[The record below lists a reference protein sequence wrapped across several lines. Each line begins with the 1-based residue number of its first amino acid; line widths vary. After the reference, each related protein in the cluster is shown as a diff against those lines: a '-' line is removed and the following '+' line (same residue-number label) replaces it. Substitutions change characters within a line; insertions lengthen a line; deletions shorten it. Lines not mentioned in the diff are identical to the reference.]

1 MRKNMMNGSDSKT
14 RVFRFLWG
22 IIPWLMVVLI
32 LAFLW
37 IMWDRIKEKN
47 ARLAE
52 AKKSAMKKE
61 VEPVRV
67 ITLTL
72 KPRRLKDKINLPAEV
87 EPYEDLWVKAEVRGQ
102 VVKILVEEGQTIQK
116 GQILIQLDDRDYRTR
131 LARIEASYKL
141 TKLEY
146 DRIATLAKRKVVA
159 AAKLDEIEAQ
169 LKDVTAR
176 LSEAQLAL
184 SRTKITAPIGGRLN
198 EIKAKLGNFIDVG
211 DLVAQ
216 ILQFD
221 KVKVTVGV
229 PESDVA
235 AFFDL
240 EEAEVIIEA
249 LEKRRVKG
257 KKVFLSRQPKT
268 LAHLYD
274 LELMVPNPDG
284 RILPGMFARVELV
297 KRVFNRA
304 LAVPLYAVITQGDER
319 FVFIEKD
326 GRAERRNIE
335 LGMLVGWEVR
345 VTSGLAPGER
355 VIVVGHR
362 FLDSGQRVEVI
373 RNVSNAQ
380 EIIQL

>member
-1 MRKNMMNGSDSKT
+1 MMNRSDSKT
-14 RVFRFLWG
+14 RILRFLWG
-22 IIPWLMVVLI
+22 IIPWLIIALI
-32 LAFLW
+32 LAFLG
-37 IMWDRIKEKN
+37 IMWSRIKEKQDL
-47 ARLAE
+47 LAE
-52 AKKSAMKKE
+52 AKKAAMKKE
-61 VEPVRV
+61 VQPVRV

-72 KPRRLKDKINLPAEV
+72 KPRSLEDKINLPAEV
-87 EPYEDLWVKAEVRGQ
+87 EPFQDLWVKAEVRGQ
-102 VVKILVEEGQTIQK
+102 VVKILAAEGQTIQE

-141 TKLEY
+141 TKLDY
-146 DRIATLAKRKVVA
+146 DRIAALARKKVVA

-184 SRTKITAPIGGRLN
+184 SRTKITAPIDGRVN

-211 DLVAQ
+211 NLVAQ

-235 AFFDL
+235 AIFDL

-257 KKVFLSRQPKT
+257 KKVFLSRQPRT
-268 LAHLYD
+268 LARLYD

-284 RILPGMFARVELV
+284 RILPGMFARVKLV
-297 KRVFNRA
+297 KRVSNQA

-326 GRAERRNIE
+326 GQAIRRNVE
-335 LGMLVGWEVR
+335 LGMLVGWEVQ
-345 VTSGLAPGER
+345 VTSGLAADER

-362 FLDSGQRVEVI
+362 YLDNGQPVEVI
-373 RNVSNAQ
+373 QNVSNAQ
-380 EIIQL
+380 EIL

>member
-1 MRKNMMNGSDSKT
+1 MNRSDSKT
-14 RVFRFLWG
+14 RILRFLWG
-22 IIPWLMVVLI
+22 IIPWLIIALI
-32 LAFLW
+32 LAFLG
-37 IMWDRIKEKN
+37 IMWSRIKEKQDL
-47 ARLAE
+47 LAE
-52 AKKSAMKKE
+52 AKKAAMKKE
-61 VEPVRV
+61 VQPVRV

-72 KPRRLKDKINLPAEV
+72 KPRSLEDKINLPAEV
-87 EPYEDLWVKAEVRGQ
+87 EPFQDLWVKAEVRGQ
-102 VVKILVEEGQTIQK
+102 VVKILAAEGQTIQE

-141 TKLEY
+141 TKLDY
-146 DRIATLAKRKVVA
+146 DRIAALARKKVVA

-184 SRTKITAPIGGRLN
+184 SRTKITAPIDGRVN

-211 DLVAQ
+211 NLVAQ

-235 AFFDL
+235 AIFDL

-249 LEKRRVKG
+249 FEKRRVKG
-257 KKVFLSRQPKT
+257 KKVFLSRQPRT
-268 LAHLYD
+268 LARLYD

-284 RILPGMFARVELV
+284 RILPGMFARVKLV
-297 KRVFNRA
+297 KRVSNQA

-326 GRAERRNIE
+326 GQAIRRNVE
-335 LGMLVGWEVR
+335 LGMLVGWEVQ
-345 VTSGLAPGER
+345 VTSGLAADER

-362 FLDSGQRVEVI
+362 FLDNGQPVEVI
-373 RNVSNAQ
+373 QNVSNAQ
-380 EIIQL
+380 EIL

>member
-1 MRKNMMNGSDSKT
+1 MMNRSDSKT
-14 RVFRFLWG
+14 RILRFLWG
-22 IIPWLMVVLI
+22 IIPWLIIALI
-32 LAFLW
+32 LAFLG
-37 IMWDRIKEKN
+37 IMWGRIKEKQDL
-47 ARLAE
+47 LAE
-52 AKKSAMKKE
+52 AKKAAMKKE
-61 VEPVRV
+61 VQPVRV

-72 KPRRLKDKINLPAEV
+72 KPRRLEDKINLPAEV
-87 EPYEDLWVKAEVRGQ
+87 EPFEDLWVKAEVRGQ
-102 VVKILVEEGQTIQK
+102 VVKILVAEGQTIQK

-141 TKLEY
+141 TKLDY
-146 DRIATLAKRKVVA
+146 DRIAALARKKVVA

-176 LSEAQLAL
+176 LSEAKLAL
-184 SRTKITAPIGGRLN
+184 SRTKITAPIDGRVN

-211 DLVAQ
+211 NLVAQ

-235 AFFDL
+235 AIFDL

-257 KKVFLSRQPKT
+257 KKIFLSRQPRT
-268 LAHLYD
+268 LARLYD

-297 KRVFNRA
+297 KRVFNQA
-304 LAVPLYAVITQGDER
+304 LAIPLYAVITQGDER

-326 GRAERRNIE
+326 GQARKRNVE
-335 LGMLVGWEVR
+335 LGMLVGWEVQ
-345 VTSGLAPGER
+345 VSSGLVAGER

-362 FLDSGQRVEVI
+362 FLDNGQLVEVI
-373 RNVSNAQ
+373 QNVSNAQ
-380 EIIQL
+380 EIL